1 MFASNSTFC
10 TVPLV
15 QENTARKK
23 LSVREAC
30 VGWTSLIGELC
41 ARPIR
46 THSELA
52 LHAATAL
59 DAWMF
64 VQESEQQPLTPQES
78 LWLDQLRTTA
88 AGLEEHLKEEARTR
102 SVVDL
107 AKAELL
113 DEEGD
118 EELVLFTVQL
128 EHLSYYDPVIT
139 VTNHYTRRRDGRQRL
154 VIGPRWLYQIVQFSA
169 SLYAGRTSE
178 AVVAPHSE
186 LEQELIVLLWDAA
199 PSAEMSCLVNLSDAV
214 SAIASN

>member
-1 MFASNSTFC
+1 
-10 TVPLV
+10 
-15 QENTARKK
+15 
-23 LSVREAC
+23 
-30 VGWTSLIGELC
+30 
-41 ARPIR
+41 
-46 THSELA
+46 
-52 LHAATAL
+52 
-59 DAWMF
+59 MF

-139 VTNHYTRRRDGRQRL
+139 VTNHYTRRRDGRQR
-154 VIGPRWLYQIVQFSA
+154 R
-169 SLYAGRTSE
+169 
-178 AVVAPHSE
+178 
-186 LEQELIVLLWDAA
+186 
-199 PSAEMSCLVNLSDAV
+199 
-214 SAIASN
+214 